1 MSNTHDEK
9 EQDLDQWLS
18 KVNSDYQ
25 AKVKSIEDAKW
36 YKRISVALFTVLAL
50 ILFSA
55 AYMDTNLKEYV
66 NGIVSMSVQFLIM
79 CIAIVTVIVTF
90 LGKMFKKFNNK
101 LDDKHNKQLEQ
112 LKNQD
117 DSLSSSIIAINE
129 HSKLKTKFLI
139 FYMVFIIAI
148 GMILGLLIN
157 ELVTYM
163 QSTYQIAILGFTL
176 LVVCLPF
183 ATNEFVKG
191 VLLHKEYKKYRI
203 ELDAVIDASQRQ
215 LTIGKN

>member
-1 MSNTHDEK
+1 MLNMHDEK
-9 EQDLDQWLS
+9 LQDLDLRLS

-25 AKVKSIEDAKW
+25 AKVKSIENVKW
-36 YKRISVALFTVLAL
+36 YKRKSVAIFTVLAL
-50 ILFSA
+50 VLFSA

-66 NGIVSMSVQFLIM
+66 NEIVSMSVQFLIM

-90 LGKMFKKFNNK
+90 LGKKFKKFNDK

-112 LKNQD
+112 IKKQD

-129 HSKLKTKFLI
+129 QSKIKTKFMI

-148 GMILGLLIN
+148 ATVLGLIIN

-163 QSTYQIAILGFTL
+163 QSTYLIAILGFTL
-176 LVVCLPF
+176 LVVCLPY
-183 ATNEFVKG
+183 ATNEFIKG

-203 ELDAVIDASQRQ
+203 ELDAVIDAS
-215 LTIGKN
+215 KKSMN

>member
-9 EQDLDQWLS
+9 EQDLDYWLS

-25 AKVKSIEDAKW
+25 AKVKSIENVKW
-36 YKRISVALFTVLAL
+36 YKRISVSLFTVLAL
-50 ILFSA
+50 VLFSA
-55 AYMDTNLKEYV
+55 AYMDTNVKEYV
-66 NGIVSMSVQFLIM
+66 NEIVSMSVQFLIM

-90 LGKMFKKFNNK
+90 LGKKFKKFNDE

-112 LKNQD
+112 IKKQD

-129 HSKLKTKFLI
+129 QSKIKTKFMI

-148 GMILGLLIN
+148 GTILGLLIN

-163 QSTYQIAILGFTL
+163 HSTYLIAMLGFTL
-176 LVVCLPF
+176 LVVCLPY

-203 ELDAVIDASQRQ
+203 ELDAVIDAFKKSM
-215 LTIGKN
+215 N